1 MTHYSHNV
9 SRRLLIN
16 QNAYV
21 LFCELRTAHC
31 QWTCLCGW
39 ESATYSSKL
48 PLWHM
53 LDSLWAPG
61 RGRGWAPLSRHTCT
75 RRPTAPSSREA
86 APLTESSR
94 NPLVTC
100 SPSSPSLQTRRVAG
114 SLYSSSPH
122 PTPIIFGS
130 VSRHQC
136 FKKVTSVETEE
147 INPIIKC
154 WI

>member
-9 SRRLLIN
+9 SRRLLIK

-21 LFCELRTAHC
+21 LFCEFRTAHC

-39 ESATYSSKL
+39 ESATYSSKW

-61 RGRGWAPLSRHTCT
+61 RGRGWAPLLGHTCT
-75 RRPTAPSSREA
+75 QRPTAPSSQEA

-100 SPSSPSLQTRRVAG
+100 CPSPPSLQTRRAAG

-122 PTPIIFGS
+122 PAPSFSNLYQDTSGS
-130 VSRHQC
+130 NHKESNLSGDRGN
-136 FKKVTSVETEE
+136 KSYY
-147 INPIIKC
+147 
-154 WI
+154 